1 MRSYRV
7 EYLPVAREDIVGIAS
22 YVAGE
27 LRNPS
32 AARRLSHD
40 LVSGAESLAEMP
52 YRQPVYRAA
61 GPLRHEYRCLRVG
74 NYVVFYW
81 VEEDPEPVVTVA
93 RVLYGRRDVG
103 TLLP

>member
-27 LRNPS
+27 LHNAP
-32 AARRLSHD
+32 AARKLARG

-61 GPLRHEYRCLRVG
+61 GPLRREYRCLRVG
-74 NYVVFYW
+74 NYAIFYW

-93 RVLYGRRDVG
+93 RVLYKRRDVG